1 MAASWPC
8 GRRNSEPNTVAT
20 TQPISPI
27 ARFTLALSAALSRLS
42 PRERS
47 AVIIAAWILGL
58 GLLWWL
64 AVAPALNTLNQAPAR
79 HARVD
84 AQLAQMQ
91 RLAATAESV
100 RGQSSAQPPGRDEV
114 LRALET
120 ATNGLAGTAQL
131 SVLGDRV
138 TITLRNTP
146 PEALAQWLTQVRI
159 NARLLPLESKINR
172 EAGSPGWSGTLVLTG
187 PGLSGTP

>member
-20 TQPISPI
+20 TQPLSPI

-47 AVIIAAWILGL
+47 AVIVAAWILGL

-91 RLAATAESV
+91 RLVS
-100 RGQSSAQPPGRDEV
+100 
-114 LRALET
+114 
-120 ATNGLAGTAQL
+120 
-131 SVLGDRV
+131 
-138 TITLRNTP
+138 
-146 PEALAQWLTQVRI
+146 
-159 NARLLPLESKINR
+159 NR
-172 EAGSPGWSGTLVLTG
+172 
-187 PGLSGTP
+187 